1 MSVEA
6 SLISLK
12 YLLSLVSLFS
22 LAILQK
28 NTQVPSKTTPK
39 PSILPCALF
48 PSKLVKIVKIDVL
61 LDFGLKNLKIFIGS
75 KVLIYSDMKNGC
87 KFFLKKVCKI
97 FGG

>member
-6 SLISLK
+6 YLISLK
-12 YLLSLVSLFS
+12 SLLSLVSLFS

-39 PSILPCALF
+39 PSILPRALLF
-48 PSKLVKIVKIDVL
+48 SKSAKIVKIAISPA
-61 LDFGLKNLKIFIGS
+61 FCSKNLKIYITY
-75 KVLIYSDMKNGC
+75 KVLIYNDIKIGC
-87 KFFLKKVCKI
+87 KNFLKKVCKI